1 MSVSLCMSVC
11 LYVCEL
17 PALISTTVLARLNLD
32 HQYLELLAAGGGGFN
47 DLMGEQIAD
56 LTSTRISD
64 NLRRFSL
71 QKLFN

>member
-1 MSVSLCMSVC
+1 MSVS

-32 HQYLELLAAGGGGFN
+32 HQYLELLAAGKRGEGGFN
-47 DLMGEQIAD
+47 DLMGEQISD

-64 NLRRFSL
+64 NLRLFSL